1 MGHGSLL
8 RLGPAMAHFLEKEKP
23 KLSALA
29 DAAIKPKD
37 LDAKFDGR
45 GGLGDDKSSEP
56 LLMQSATTVK
66 EDHGRMDKCGGN
78 DIVLSSKFVNFGN
91 NKHGVGGFGV
101 GVGRGESKMHPK
113 QEFVMAATNKVTM
126 DDHVGK
132 EDAVGG
138 KNVSSKSLKVSHCMQ
153 SLHDDPFYPCHL
165 FISAMPCVS

>member
-66 EDHGRMDKCGGN
+66 EDHGRMEECGGN
-78 DIVLSSKFVNFGN
+78 DIVSTV
-91 NKHGVGGFGV
+91 
-101 GVGRGESKMHPK
+101 
-113 QEFVMAATNKVTM
+113 
-126 DDHVGK
+126 
-132 EDAVGG
+132 
-138 KNVSSKSLKVSHCMQ
+138 VSLYEQV
-153 SLHDDPFYPCHL
+153 L
-165 FISAMPCVS
+165 